1 MANITIH
8 DTKQERERDNSSY
21 SWVCFLIRR
30 NSIFIYNLLESE
42 CELICF
48 EECWRVK
55 LVSWDF
61 FYL

>member
-1 MANITIH
+1 MTNITVH
-8 DTKQERERDNSSY
+8 DTKKERERDNKSY
-21 SWVCFLIRR
+21 SWVRFLISR
-30 NSIFIYNLLESE
+30 NCIFIYNLLESK

-48 EECWRVK
+48 EVCWRVK